1 MRQLRLKNK
10 KKQREQ
16 FSISGGTVKPGIT
29 NLPIELETGLLYI
42 KHIPADICEQCDDIF
57 IPDNVAAKIEEIVDA
72 AKKQKVE
79 IEVVD
84 FQGAA

>member
-1 MRQLRLKNK
+1 MKCPAC
-10 KKQREQ
+10 
-16 FSISGGTVKPGIT
+16 GGTVKRGIT

-42 KHIPADICEQCDDIF
+42 KHIPADICVQCDDVF
-57 IPDNVAAKIEEIVDA
+57 IPDEVAAKLEEIVET
-72 AKKQKVE
+72 AKQRKVE

>member
-1 MRQLRLKNK
+1 MAKDPKESRIKMK
-10 KKQREQ
+10 CPTC
-16 FSISGGTVKPGIT
+16 GGTVKRSIA

-42 KHIPADICEQCDDIF
+42 KHVPSDICEQCDDVF
-57 IPDNVAAKIEEIVDA
+57 IPDEVAARLEEIVDTA
-72 AKKQKVE
+72 RQQKVE